1 MGTVGQLPILEEAI
15 GQFEIADAVNP
26 KVESRPGFAGINRWF
41 AKEGRRLRGRF
52 DPSQTDP
59 ATLGRLIKCD

>member
-1 MGTVGQLPILEEAI
+1 LIGTVGQLHILEEAI

-41 AKEGRRLRGRF
+41 ARRAGVSEADFVHPKQIL
-52 DPSQTDP
+52 QH
-59 ATLGRLIKCD
+59 